1 MFLSLSIVCI
11 GKYPVISSANNDV
24 FNQLFSNSLTLYFF
38 NIFDLET
45 SKRDQTSEIL
55 LSLFWGFFW
64 FFWAGD

>member
-24 FNQLFSNSLTLYFF
+24 FHQLFSNSLTLYFF

-45 SKRDQTSEIL
+45 SKRDQTSEIRRNC
-55 LSLFWGFFW
+55 
-64 FFWAGD
+64 